1 MLNLPASEETN
12 QLINVD
18 SNCPVN
24 SVQVYCTPKLTSSTQ
39 PITNQ
44 VLFNDKNLHYSLTN
58 IVNKEDSNEFQEL
71 RSSQTSDQT
80 ESHANILPFNPSSC
94 TVQDGQL
101 SLLVT
106 SDQLMSADQLLSEDQ
121 LTPVD
126 QLMQAE
132 QLTSDYQL
140 FNSEEQMQSVNDPG
154 SVEQHEFSR

>member
-1 MLNLPASEETN
+1 MLNSPLSEETN

-39 PITNQ
+39 PTNQ

-106 SDQLMSADQLLSEDQ
+106 SDHLMSADQPLSEDQ

-132 QLTSDYQL
+132 QLISDHQL
-140 FNSEEQMQSVNDPG
+140 FSSEQQMQSVNDPG